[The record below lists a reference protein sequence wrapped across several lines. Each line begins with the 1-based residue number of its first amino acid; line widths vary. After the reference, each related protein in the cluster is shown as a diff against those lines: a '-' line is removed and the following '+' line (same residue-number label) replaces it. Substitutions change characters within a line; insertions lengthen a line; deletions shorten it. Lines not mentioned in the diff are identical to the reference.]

1 MDLRNLPQ
9 ITCGKTEITDN
20 MSITAQEKFE
30 TIYNKAPVFGGF
42 TPYRICPVGA
52 HIDHNLGIITGFAID
67 KGVHI
72 AYSPSYDGKVK
83 VFSLQFE
90 GEKEWDVKQ
99 IPFTKQN
106 DWADYLRGV
115 CIALSKRYEVKTGI
129 ISVISGELPI
139 GGLSSSAAVT
149 ISFLNALCKVNG
161 ITLSSSEI
169 IDISREAENKYVG
182 VNSGKLDQCCEVYC
196 KKNALLTMDLTDDSK
211 QIIPAHPDMKKFD
224 ILVFFSGLERCLASS
239 GYNNRVAQL
248 RSGAYKLLKAS
259 GKAVD
264 SPDEANMRFVPYEF
278 FAGNKDILTD
288 DEIKRAEHFFTEMQR
303 VGRGIAAWKS
313 GDIEAF
319 GAVSRESG
327 ESSINNW
334 EAGSPELIE
343 MHRIIN
349 STDGIYGGRFSGA
362 GFKGCCM
369 AFADPSRREEVLAA
383 VQSRYLEAFPYL
395 SEKYT
400 ACVCSTADG
409 VN

>member
-1 MDLRNLPQ
+1 
-9 ITCGKTEITDN
+9 

-30 TIYNKAPVFGGF
+30 IIHKKAPVFGGF

-52 HIDHNLGIITGFAID
+52 HIDHNLGVITGFAID

-72 AYSPSYDGKVK
+72 AYSPSQDGTVRAA
-83 VFSLQFE
+83 SLQFE
-90 GEKEWDVKQ
+90 GEKEWDVKE

-115 CIALSKRYEVKTGI
+115 CIALSRRYELKNGI

-169 IDISREAENKYVG
+169 IDISREAENTYVG

-196 KKNALLTMDLTDDSK
+196 KKNSLLTMDLLDDSK
-211 QIIPAHPDMKKFD
+211 GIIPVHADMKDFD

-259 GKAVD
+259 AKAVD
-264 SPDEANMRFVPYEF
+264 SPDEANMRFVPYEY
-278 FAGNKDILTD
+278 FAEHKELLSD
-288 DEIKRAEHFFTEMQR
+288 DEAKRAEHFFTEMQR
-303 VGRGIAAWKS
+303 VGKGIDAWKR

-349 STDGIYGGRFSGA
+349 STEGVYGGRFSGA

-369 AFADPSRREEVLAA
+369 AFADSSHREDILAA
-383 VQSRYLEAFPYL
+383 VKKRYLEAFPHL

-409 VN
+409 VGAD